1 MAASRVRI
9 PWVALFGYV
18 PSFGVG
24 MFGILAPVT
33 YVTIDYRPQVF
44 LFFFFSRT
52 SVEMQG
58 SLRQSVVAVCALNQ
72 SYSDFGSYY
81 PITERASLSEVAWQL
96 RLVGR
101 EALHI

>member
-1 MAASRVRI
+1 MAASRLRI
-9 PWVALFGYV
+9 PWVALVGYV

-44 LFFFFSRT
+44 LFFFFLVRRSKCK
-52 SVEMQG
+52 G
-58 SLRQSVVAVCALNQ
+58 PLRQSVVAVCALNQ